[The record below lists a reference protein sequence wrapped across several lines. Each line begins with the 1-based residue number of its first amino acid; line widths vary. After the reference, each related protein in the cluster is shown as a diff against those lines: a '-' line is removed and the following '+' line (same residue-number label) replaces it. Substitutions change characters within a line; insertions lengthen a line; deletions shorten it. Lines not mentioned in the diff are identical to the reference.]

1 MALLTWST
9 PNGAQAKDVVSA
21 KWKLSWH
28 VFSSVEFTISPLPTQ
43 VLFSNFSKV
52 FCGGGDINSCATHW
66 GRGSSRRRPCRLQ
79 EAALF
84 SVPILTTW
92 VREQPS
98 YPESSV
104 RFISLASQKMSS
116 GRCLKRKGG
125 RWRERN
131 SDSSA
136 NESAGMELTSRGGQS
151 FMKWFIWILSVC
163 WSIMRTL
170 RGRKSDVLVLHARVL
185 LSISSVW
192 DSCIGSL
199 LIICYPHLRTQF

>member
-1 MALLTWST
+1 MKVKLTCFQLSGVYDFPFTDSGSLFKLLKGLLWRRRHKFLCNALR
-9 PNGAQAKDVVSA
+9 
-21 KWKLSWH
+21 
-28 VFSSVEFTISPLPTQ
+28 
-43 VLFSNFSKV
+43 
-52 FCGGGDINSCATHW
+52 
-66 GRGSSRRRPCRLQ
+66 RGSSRRRPCRLQ
-79 EAALF
+79 GAALF

-104 RFISLASQKMSS
+104 RLISLASQKMSL

-125 RWRERN
+125 RWREQN

-163 WSIMRTL
+163 WSITRTL

-185 LSISSVW
+185 LSVSSVW
-192 DSCIGSL
+192 DSCIWSL
-199 LIICYPHLRTQF
+199 LIICYPHLRIQFWTLVTQID